1 MNTKSPITD
10 ENVALYVTNKVTQD
24 SSLESRLRAETMRL
38 PNGGMISPS
47 DVGALLAL
55 FVKILNGRNL
65 LEVGTFT
72 GYTALK
78 MAQALPAG
86 GRLICCDVNEEWT
99 AMGRKFWKEA
109 GVADKVDLRLA
120 PALETLQA
128 LLKEGQ
134 QGRFDFAF
142 IDADKTGYGA
152 YYEACLELIR
162 PGGMI
167 VLDNMLR
174 GGRVADFSNKDES
187 VVYLRQLNADISK
200 DTRVEI
206 ALLTVGDGLMVVRKK

>member
-24 SSLESRLRAETMRL
+24 SPLESRLRAETMRL

-55 FVKILNGRNL
+55 LVKTLNGRNL
-65 LEVGTFT
+65 IEVGTFT

-86 GRLICCDVNEEWT
+86 GRLICCDINEEWT
-99 AMGRKFWKEA
+99 AIGRKYWKEA
-109 GVADKVDLRLA
+109 GVTEKVDLRLA
-120 PALETLQA
+120 PALDTLQA

-134 QGRFDFAF
+134 QGHFDFAF

-187 VVYLRQLNADISK
+187 VVYLRQLNADLSK
-200 DTRVEI
+200 DARVESV
-206 ALLTVGDGLMVVRKK
+206 LLTVGDGLMVVRKK